1 MNLSEIQS
9 RLREQSIDGWL
20 FFDHHQ
26 RDPLAYRILGLHPKQ
41 HVTRRWYYFVP
52 QDGEPRKLVHR
63 IESHMLDTL
72 PGSAERYSTWQEQ
85 QEGLAK
91 LLEGASRVAMQYSPR
106 CAIPYIS
113 LVDAGTVELVRA
125 SGAEVVSSAEL
136 VQLFE
141 AKLNARGLESHLE
154 AGRLVD
160 QVRANAFQFIA
171 DKVAAGDVREFEVA
185 EFVRNEFR
193 RRGLTF
199 ESGPIVAADAHSGD
213 PHYEPSATNSA
224 VIRRG
229 AFVLLD
235 MWAKLDRSDAVYYDI
250 TWTGFCGESVPE
262 EHQRVFDIVTTA
274 RDAAIRRV
282 QDAISAGKEIH
293 GFEVDDAARS
303 VINQAGFGPQFVHRT
318 GHSIGAEIHGNGAN
332 MDNLETHDERKIINW
347 SCFSVEPGIYL
358 PEFGIRSEVNVFVDD
373 QKAFVTG
380 EKQDSI
386 VLIR

>member
-26 RDPLAYRILGLHPKQ
+26 RDPLAYRILELNPKQ
-41 HVTRRWYYFVP
+41 HVTRRWYYFIP

-63 IESHMLDTL
+63 IESHMLDSL
-72 PGSAERYSTWQEQ
+72 PGTAERYSTWQEQ
-85 QEGLAK
+85 QEALSK
-91 LLEGASRVAMQYSPR
+91 LLRGATRVAMQYSPR
-106 CAIPYIS
+106 CAIPYVS

-141 AKLNARGLESHLE
+141 AKLDARGLESHLE

-160 QVRANAFQFIA
+160 QVRVNAFQFIA
-171 DKVAAGDVREFEVA
+171 ARVAAGDVREFEVA

-199 ESGPIVAADAHSGD
+199 ESGPIVAADSNSGD
-213 PHYEPSATNSA
+213 PHYEPNAANSA
-224 VIRRG
+224 VIRHG
-229 AFVLLD
+229 TFVLLD
-235 MWAKLDRSDAVYYDI
+235 MWAKLDRPDAVYYDI
-250 TWTGFCGESVPE
+250 TWTGFCSENVPD
-262 EHQRVFDIVTTA
+262 EHQRVFDIVMTA
-274 RDAAIRRV
+274 RDEAIRRV
-282 QDAISAGKEIH
+282 QEAVSAKKRIH

-303 VINQAGFGPQFVHRT
+303 VINRAGFGPQFVHRT
-318 GHSIGAEIHGNGAN
+318 GHSIGTDIHGNGAN
-332 MDNLETHDERKIINW
+332 MDNLETHDERKIMNW

-373 QKAFVTG
+373 RKAFVTG
-380 EKQDSI
+380 EKQDAI